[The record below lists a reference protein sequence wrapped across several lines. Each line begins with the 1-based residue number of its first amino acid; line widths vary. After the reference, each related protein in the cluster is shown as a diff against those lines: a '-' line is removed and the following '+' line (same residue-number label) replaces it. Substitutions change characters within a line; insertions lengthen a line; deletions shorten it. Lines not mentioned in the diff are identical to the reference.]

1 MGTRTHIGKQVW
13 IATELP
19 ETNNAA
25 GFEALDWV
33 RVNGFTGGL
42 QLGFEAENID
52 IPDIASGITLGAKG
66 MRSGVDSEM
75 SFRRIEGGDEG
86 QDDLKAAADGCGGVG
101 GAIKIIS
108 ADCNSPAA
116 PGDRV
121 QYAQG
126 YFHSFKEME
135 IEEGSYEGATVNFK
149 QNQPTVEAVEP
160 AAPL

>member
-1 MGTRTHIGKQVW
+1 MSTRTHIGKQVW
-13 IATELP
+13 IATALP
-19 ETNNAA
+19 ATNDAA
-25 GFEALDWV
+25 GFEALNWV

-66 MRSGVDSEM
+66 MRSGIDSEM
-75 SFRRIEGGDEG
+75 SFRRIEGGDAG
-86 QDDLKAAADGCGGVG
+86 QDALKAAADGCSSV

-108 ADCNSPAA
+108 ADCNSPAEE
-116 PGDRV
+116 GDRV

-135 IEEGSYEGATVNFK
+135 IEEGGYEGASVNFK
-149 QNQPTVEAVEP
+149 QNRPTIEATEP
-160 AAPL
+160 A

>member
-13 IATELP
+13 IATTLP
-19 ETNNAA
+19 ATNNAA
-25 GFEALDWV
+25 GFEALNWV

-75 SFRRIEGGDEG
+75 SFRRIEGGDAG
-86 QDDLKAAADGCGGVG
+86 QDALKAAADGCGGVG
-101 GAIKIIS
+101 GSIKIIS
-108 ADCNSPAA
+108 ADCNLPAA

-121 QYAQG
+121 ERKRRKGHHSQDQDNGAG
-126 YFHSFKEME
+126 YRERDIGKAHCR
-135 IEEGSYEGATVNFK
+135 G
-149 QNQPTVEAVEP
+149 
-160 AAPL
+160 